1 MRPLSIVTGTAYPL
15 GLHNVDTDTIIPAR
29 WLKTVD
35 REGLAPGA
43 FERLRAKP
51 GQSLRWTPAF
61 SQSQILIAGCN
72 YGCGSSREHAAWA
85 VAEMGIRVVIA
96 PSFADIHQT
105 NLLKN
110 GMLPVALPED
120 QVDQLLAAARQGRT
134 ITVDLPRQVVEVA
147 PFISYPF
154 LVDPFRRECLLR
166 GLDEIEVTLGL
177 EQAIDHHERCV
188 EAEEPWVF
196 RTRRRVDRSTI

>member
-43 FERLRAKP
+43 FERLRAQP
-51 GQSLRWTPAF
+51 DNPFDDPAYLG
-61 SQSQILIAGCN
+61 SSILIAGRN

-85 VAEMGIRVVIA
+85 TSQIGIRVVIA
-96 PSFADIHQT
+96 AGFADIHEA

-110 GMLPVALPED
+110 GILPITLPED
-120 QVDQLLAAARQGRT
+120 QVELLLARAREGRT
-134 ITVDLPRQVVEVA
+134 ITVDLVRKVVEVA
-147 PFISYPF
+147 PAQSFSF
-154 LVDPFRRECLLR
+154 LVDPFRRECLLH
-166 GLDEIEVTLGL
+166 GLDEIDVTLGFAS
-177 EQAIDHHERCV
+177 AIDRHENRLEV
-188 EAEEPWVF
+188 GEPWLS
-196 RTRRRVDRSTI
+196 RAAGRVDRLAG